1 MDFDR
6 SGQPILFKSFQLKA
20 LGIKIDASCQPHEHI
35 ERRENKL
42 KVFSIFNML

>member
-20 LGIKIDASCQPHEHI
+20 LGIKIDASSQPHEHNK
-35 ERRENKL
+35 RGKQKL
-42 KVFSIFNML
+42 KMFSISNMF